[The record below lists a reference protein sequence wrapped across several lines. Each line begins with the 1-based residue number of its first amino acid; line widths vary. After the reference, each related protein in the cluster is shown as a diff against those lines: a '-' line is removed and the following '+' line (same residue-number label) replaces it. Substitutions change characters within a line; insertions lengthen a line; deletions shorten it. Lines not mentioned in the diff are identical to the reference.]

1 MLIPLHKVKEPASF
15 NSQLQTCVKNYLEK
29 MPSLAVDLIKGMLR
43 YWPITAPG
51 KEVIYINEIEE
62 VLDLTISNP
71 EVKFSEF
78 GPELLRKLVQ
88 TS

>member
-1 MLIPLHKVKEPASF
+1 M
-15 NSQLQTCVKNYLEK
+15 KNYLEK
-29 MPSLAVDLIKGMLR
+29 MPGLAVNLIKGLLR

-62 VLDLTISNP
+62 VIDLTITHA
-71 EVKFSEF
+71 EVKFVEF
-78 GPELLRKLVQ
+78 GPELLKKLVQ